1 MKTRPCVRA
10 PRLSL
15 HPRLRIG
22 SARVIRSMVRLPF
35 EPLESKLRPP
45 RSSGRGVV
53 RAALVDQLN
62 RAGDTPVVMLCAGPG
77 YGKTTALAQW
87 AVSGEQRPFAWVSVD
102 QHDNDPVVLLTYV
115 AVALD
120 RVAPIDP
127 GVFEA
132 LSSPGASV
140 EATVIPRLGAA
151 LASVDHPT
159 TLGLD
164 DVHAIDNPQCIDAIV
179 ALASHV
185 AEGSQLILSARDGS
199 ALPLGFLR
207 TRGLG
212 LELGPDD
219 LRMDEHEARELLRAS
234 GLEITDQDVVE
245 LVRRTEGWPA
255 GLYLAALSAGTTA
268 VGPRQ
273 VGALTGND
281 PFVADFL
288 QSEFF
293 AHLPPRE
300 LRFLT
305 RTSILEEMSGPLC
318 DAVLASSGS
327 AGILES
333 LAHSN
338 LFVVGLDREGEWYR
352 CHPLV
357 RERLATELA
366 RADPALISPILR
378 RASDWC
384 AANGREIAAIQYGQT
399 DGDPGRVAA
408 LMERWTMPVFQ
419 SGRIATVEQW
429 FGWLDANGGVSR
441 FPSVAVIGAM
451 FHAVMGA
458 PTASDRYADL
468 AARGTYDGSLP
479 DGSASIESWRAMLR
493 AFQGVNGIEMLQ
505 ADAAFAVQTL
515 SPDSVWHPVAMALL
529 GMAMLLSGS
538 KDEADD
544 VFADV
549 ADEAADLG
557 APDMIALALAER
569 ALIAIGRDEWVRAEE
584 FAERAIATA
593 RHSRR
598 ENAAVNAL
606 AYAVAG
612 RTALHVGRTSR
623 AREHFAAA
631 QRRLPQLTYAL
642 PIPSVQTRLELAR
655 AYLTL
660 ADQPGARNM
669 LREVDA
675 ILRRCPAL
683 GSLPAQAA
691 EVQAIVSTAGRDAPG
706 ASALTAAELHVLPLL
721 TTHLTFREIGA
732 RLYLSP
738 HTVKS
743 HAISMYRKLNVTSR
757 GAAVEQARHAGLL

>member
-1 MKTRPCVRA
+1 MA
-10 PRLSL
+10 
-15 HPRLRIG
+15 G
-22 SARVIRSMVRLPF
+22 LPF
-35 EPLESKLRPP
+35 ELLESKLRPP
-45 RSSGRGVV
+45 RTSGRDV
-53 RAALVDQLN
+53 RRSALVERLN
-62 RAGDTPVVMLCAGPG
+62 HATDSPIVALCAGPG

-87 AVSGEQRPFAWVSVD
+87 ALSPGERPFAWVSLD

-120 RVAPIDP
+120 RVASIDH
-127 GVFEA
+127 GVFDA
-132 LSSPGASV
+132 LASPGASV
-140 EATVIPRLGAA
+140 EATLVPRLGAA
-151 LASVDHPT
+151 LAGVDPPVV
-159 TLGLD
+159 LGLD
-164 DVHAIDNPQCIDAIV
+164 DVHVIGNPRCIDAIV
-179 ALASHV
+179 ALAGHV
-185 AEGSQLILSARDGS
+185 AEGSQLALSARHGS

-212 LELGPDD
+212 LELGPGD
-219 LRMDEHEARELLRAS
+219 LRMNEHEASELLTAS
-234 GLEITDQDVVE
+234 GLEITDEVVAE
-245 LVRRTEGWPA
+245 LLRRTEGWPA
-255 GLYLAALSAGTTA
+255 GLYLAALSAGTTG
-268 VGPRQ
+268 VGPEQ
-273 VGALTGND
+273 AGALTGND

-305 RTSILEEMSGPLC
+305 RTSMLEQMSGPLC

-327 AGILES
+327 AEILES

-338 LFVVGLDREGEWYR
+338 RFVVGLDRDGEWYR

-357 RERLATELA
+357 RERLAAELA
-366 RADPALISPILR
+366 RSDPAFVSPMLG
-378 RASDWC
+378 RASAWC
-384 AANGREIAAIQYGQT
+384 AANGRETAAIQYGQT
-399 DGDPGRVAA
+399 DGNPGPVAA

-419 SGRIATVEQW
+419 SGRTATVEQW
-429 FGWLDANGGVSR
+429 FGWLDANGGVGR

-458 PTASDRYADL
+458 PTASDRYARL
-468 AARGTYDGSLP
+468 AAHGTYDGPLP

-493 AFQGVNGIEMLQ
+493 AFQGVNGIETLQ

-515 SPDSVWHPVAMALL
+515 SPDSVWHPVAMVLL
-529 GMAMLLSGS
+529 GMATLLSGS
-538 KDEADD
+538 EDEADD

-557 APDMIALALAER
+557 APDMIAVALAER

-584 FAERAIATA
+584 FAEHAIATA
-593 RHSRR
+593 RHSHR
-598 ENAAVNAL
+598 ENSALNAL

-612 RTALHVGRTSR
+612 RTALHVGGTSR
-623 AREHFAAA
+623 AREHFATA

-642 PIPSVQTRLELAR
+642 PIPAVQTRLELAR

-660 ADQPGARNM
+660 ADQSGARNM
-669 LREVDA
+669 LREVYA
-675 ILRRCPAL
+675 ILRRRPAL

-691 EVQAIVSTAGRDAPG
+691 EVQAVVSSAGRDAPG
-706 ASALTAAELHVLPLL
+706 ASALTAAELNVLPLL

-732 RLYLSP
+732 RLYLSH

-743 HAISMYRKLNVTSR
+743 HAISIYRKLNVTSR
-757 GAAVEQARHAGLL
+757 GAAVEQAGHAGLL

>member
-1 MKTRPCVRA
+1 
-10 PRLSL
+10 
-15 HPRLRIG
+15 
-22 SARVIRSMVRLPF
+22 MVRLPF

-45 RSSGRGVV
+45 RSSGLGVV

-102 QHDNDPVVLLTYV
+102 QDDNDPVVLLTYV

-132 LSSPGASV
+132 LASPGASV

-151 LASVDHPT
+151 LASVDHPIV
-159 TLGLD
+159 LGLD
-164 DVHAIDNPQCIDAIV
+164 DVHAIENPQCIDAIV

-219 LRMDEHEARELLRAS
+219 LRMDEHEARELLSAS
-234 GLEITDQDVVE
+234 GLAISDEDVAQ
-245 LVRRTEGWPA
+245 LMRRTEGWPA
-255 GLYLAALSAGTTA
+255 GLYLAALSAGTTG
-268 VGPRQ
+268 VGPRE

-281 PFVADFL
+281 PFVAEFL
-288 QSEFF
+288 RSEFF
-293 AHLPPRE
+293 AHLPPQE
-300 LRFLT
+300 LRFLA
-305 RTSILEEMSGPLC
+305 RTSMLEQMSGRLC

-327 AGILES
+327 AEILES

-338 LFVVGLDREGEWYR
+338 RFVVGLDRGGEWYR

-357 RERLATELA
+357 RELLATELE
-366 RADPALISPILR
+366 RSDPELVSPMLS
-378 RASDWC
+378 RASQWC
-384 AANGREIAAIQYGQT
+384 AANGHEIAAVRYGQT
-399 DGDPGRVAA
+399 DGDPDRVAA

-419 SGRIATVEQW
+419 SGRTATVEHW
-429 FGWLDANGGVSR
+429 FDWLPANGGSSR
-441 FPSVAVIGAM
+441 YPAVAVIGTM
-451 FHAVMGA
+451 LHAVMGRA
-458 PTASDRYADL
+458 TASDRYADL
-468 AARGTYDGSLP
+468 AAQGTYDGRLP
-479 DGSASIESWRAMLR
+479 DGSSSIESWRAMLR
-493 AFQGVNGIEMLQ
+493 AFRGMDGIEALQ
-505 ADAAFAVQTL
+505 ADAALAVGTL
-515 SPDSVWHPVAMALL
+515 APDSVWHPVAMVLL
-529 GMAMLLSGS
+529 GMATLLGGS
-538 KDEADD
+538 ADEADD
-544 VFADV
+544 IFADV
-549 ADEAADLG
+549 VDEAGDLG
-557 APDMIALALAER
+557 APDMAAIALAER
-569 ALIAIGRDEWVRAEE
+569 ALIAIGRDEWVHADELAEH
-584 FAERAIATA
+584 AIATA

-598 ENAAVNAL
+598 ENAALNAL

-612 RTALHVGRTSR
+612 RTALHAGRTSS
-623 AREHFAAA
+623 AHGLLATA

-642 PIPSVQTRLELAR
+642 PIPSAQTRLELAR

-660 ADQPGARNM
+660 ADQAGARTM
-669 LREVDA
+669 LREINA
-675 ILRRCPAL
+675 ILRRRPGL

-691 EVQAIVSTAGRDAPG
+691 ELQATVSTAARHAPG
-706 ASALTAAELHVLPLL
+706 ASALTAAELHVLPVL

-732 RLYLSP
+732 RLHLSH

-743 HAISMYRKLNVTSR
+743 HAMSIYRKLDVTSR
-757 GAAVEQARHAGLL
+757 GAAVEQARHVGLL